1 MKKILNISILLIITG
16 LILTGCG
23 QAPTVQNI
31 DNSNYFAKS
40 QAKTDVAKAIQRGA
54 SRKGWRTKAISDGL
68 IEANINVRGKYF
80 VAVDINYDSK
90 GYKISYKKS
99 TNLKY
104 NEADNTIHGSYN
116 KWVNYLSQSIN
127 YELQSIGMNAPQA
140 VVVNPVV
147 VGRHPYG
154 AQVVVVPAQNAPQQ
168 NIVSKKKGKDIDL
181 KGKTIYIKS
190 TVPYAPQSRVQA
202 NIKQEC
208 TLQTAIAED
217 IVSAAAAQGLNVVI
231 KDNIKPNELE
241 LRVQIEGAVSAGNA
255 MVGHS
260 KYVSISGVIVKGKT
274 QYYAF
279 DAARLSGG
287 GYFGVYRSSCSVLG
301 GISRRLGK
309 DAAGWL
315 VQPYHNAELG
325 DTQLIRR

>member
-1 MKKILNISILLIITG
+1 MKKILGISISLLIMG
-16 LILTGCG
+16 LIMTGCG

-31 DNSNYFAKS
+31 DNSNYFAKN

-54 SRKGWRTKAISDGL
+54 SRKGWRTKAVSDGL

-80 VAVDINYDSK
+80 VAVNINYDEK
-90 GYKISYKKS
+90 GYKISYNK
-99 TNLKY
+99 TRNLKY
-104 NEADNTIHGSYN
+104 NKADNTIHGSYN
-116 KWVNYLSQSIN
+116 KWVNYLSQSID
-127 YELQSIGMNAPQA
+127 YELQTIGMDVPQA

-147 VGRHPYG
+147 IGRHPY
-154 AQVVVVPAQNAPQQ
+154 AAPQVVVVQNAQQ
-168 NIVSKKKGKDIDL
+168 KEVVAKAKGKDIDL

-208 TLQTAIAED
+208 TLQTAVAKD
-217 IVSAAAAQGLNVVI
+217 IVSAAESLGLNVVI
-231 KDNIKPNELE
+231 KNKIKPNELE
-241 LRVQIEGAVSAGNA
+241 LKVQIEGAVSAGNA
-255 MVGHS
+255 MMGHS

-287 GYFGVYRSSCSVLG
+287 GYFGAYRSSCSVLG

-309 DAAGWL
+309 DTAGWL
-315 VQPYHNAELG
+315 MEPYHNAELG